1 MRLRLKFRKEG
12 PIRFVGHLDLMRTIQ
27 KTFRRAGIPIAYSEG
42 FNPHQV
48 FSFATALAVGV
59 TSEAEYMDLK
69 LTEDV
74 HPEVIKVAVNAVAP
88 PGITIL
94 EGVVLDQKE
103 PKAMA
108 ALAAAKYQVRQ
119 ISPQI
124 TETMVQ
130 GLLDQGQAI
139 VQKKNKKGKIND
151 FDIRP
156 GIHELTLNG
165 DQITMLIAT
174 GSQLNIKPEM
184 VLSYM
189 LNQAELEFQ
198 RSNYVFH
205 REELYHNK
213 DGLKSLIIPKL
224 G

>member
-1 MRLRLKFRKEG
+1 MRLRLKFKKEG
-12 PIRFVGHLDLMRTIQ
+12 PIRFVGHLDLMRTMQ

-74 HPEVIKVAVNAVAP
+74 HPEVLKVVINAVAP
-88 PGITIL
+88 PGITIVD
-94 EGVVLDQKE
+94 GVVIQDKE

-108 ALAAAKYQVRQ
+108 ALAAAKYVIEQNK
-119 ISPQI
+119 SLI
-124 TETMVQ
+124 TAEMIESFLTE
-130 GLLDQGQAI
+130 DEAI
-139 VQKKNKKGKIND
+139 VKKRNKKGKIND

-156 GIHELTLNG
+156 GIFEVTIEDNRI
-165 DQITMLIAT
+165 QMLIAT

-184 VLSYM
+184 VLSYV
-189 LNQAELEFQ
+189 LTKADVAYDRGDFN
-198 RSNYVFH
+198 FH
-205 REELYHNK
+205 RSELYHNNE
-213 DGLKSLIIPKL
+213 GLKSLLVPKL

>member
-1 MRLRLKFRKEG
+1 MRLRLKFKKEG
-12 PIRFVGHLDLMRTIQ
+12 PIRFVGHLDLMRTMQ

-74 HPEVIKVAVNAVAP
+74 HPEVLKAAINAAAP
-88 PGITIL
+88 PGISIVD
-94 EGVVLDQKE
+94 GVVIQDKE

-108 ALAAAKYQVRQ
+108 ALAAAKYVIEQNK
-119 ISPQI
+119 PLI
-124 TETMVQ
+124 TAEMIESF
-130 GLLDQGQAI
+130 LSDEEAI
-139 VQKKNKKGKIND
+139 VRKRNKKGNIND
-151 FDIRP
+151 FDIKP
-156 GIHELTLNG
+156 GIIEVTVEDNKI
-165 DQITMLIAT
+165 QMLIAT

-184 VLSYM
+184 VLM
-189 LNQAELEFQ
+189 
-198 RSNYVFH
+198 YVLSKADITYDRGDFNFH
-205 REELYHNK
+205 RSELYQNN
-213 DGLKSLIIPKL
+213 DGLKSLLIPKL